1 MPGKMA
7 QLNEKEYREGLGTA
21 EGVRE
26 DGAGVE
32 LHDQIYILANRADLI
47 ATDLNDSVFLKKA
60 KSAGDDQ
67 VCVELIQ

>member
-32 LHDQIYILANRADLI
+32 LHDQIHILANRA
-47 ATDLNDSVFLKKA
+47 DLNDSVFLKKA
-60 KSAGDDQ
+60 KSTGDDQ